1 MTKFKNLFGSLLA
14 AAAVAIPASA
24 QYTPTKADKSEYPH
38 MFIGVQGGTQLTFTN
53 YKASKLITPIGVFN
67 IGGMFTPAIGA
78 RINVSGYK
86 AKGGLSKVNQT
97 YDYKFVNTN
106 LDLMLNLCNVFAPN
120 KNHTI
125 NAYLIGGA
133 GFGYAWD
140 NEAMTD
146 EVQQNIE
153 KETRGRWNKD
163 RFVHSF
169 RVGMQLEAELGR
181 HVGLNLEVTANNLQD
196 RFNTKLNGK
205 GDWQLQAMLG
215 LNFKFAHKK
224 KAAKQTEEVPV
235 LPEHT
240 EQPAPAPIPTPTPAP
255 TPDPE
260 IQPQKQLVSKRIEV
274 FYKINSSKP
283 SKAEEDKL
291 HNLAEWLKQHPKAE
305 VELVGYADAGTGNAS
320 INRRVAQRRVDEAFR
335 LLTEKYGIEAN
346 RIHTDS
352 KGDSVQP
359 FANNNDNRVVIA
371 VSQTE
376 E

>member
-1 MTKFKNLFGSLLA
+1 MKNVKKVLASLCVAMLA
-14 AAAVAIPASA
+14 TPVAFA
-24 QYTPTKADKSEYPH
+24 QSNGEKEKADYPH
-38 MFIGVQGGTQLTFTN
+38 MFIGVQGGGQVTFTN
-53 YKASKLITPIGVFN
+53 YKASKLITPIGAFSV
-67 IGGMFTPAIGA
+67 GGMFTPAVGA
-78 RINVSGYK
+78 RIHVSGFNE
-86 AKGGLSKVNQT
+86 KGGLKSLNKT
-97 YDYKFVNTN
+97 YDYKFVTSN
-106 LDLMLNLCNVFAPN
+106 LDLMLNLCNVFAPH

-140 NEAMTD
+140 NEAMSA

-169 RVGMQLEAELGR
+169 RVGMQFEAELGR
-181 HVGLNLEVTANNLQD
+181 NVGLNLEVTANNLQD

-224 KAAKQTEEVPV
+224 KAVKQTEEVPV
-235 LPEHT
+235 LPEHN
-240 EQPAPAPIPTPTPAP
+240 EQPAPAPMPK
-255 TPDPE
+255 PE
-260 IQPQKQLVSKRIEV
+260 PKPETEVQPQKQVVTKRIEV

-283 SKAEEDKL
+283 SETEESKL
-291 HNLAEWLKQHPKAE
+291 RKLAEWLKQHSEAQ

-320 INRRVAQRRVDEAFR
+320 INMRVAQRRVNEAAR
-335 LLTEKYGIEAN
+335 LLTDKYGIEAA
-346 RIHTDS
+346 RIHTDC
-352 KGDSVQP
+352 KGDTVQP

-371 VSQTE
+371 VSQAE

>member
-1 MTKFKNLFGSLLA
+1 MTKLKTLFGSLLA
-14 AAAVAIPASA
+14 AAAVAVPASA
-24 QYTPTKADKSEYPH
+24 QYTPAKADKSEYPH
-38 MFIGVQGGTQLTFTN
+38 MFIGLQGGAQITFTN
-53 YKASKLITPIGVFN
+53 YQASKLITPIGVFN
-67 IGGMFTPAIGA
+67 VGGMLTPAIGA

-86 AKGGLSKVNQT
+86 AKGGLAKANQT

-106 LDLMLNLCNVFAPN
+106 FDLMLNLCNVFAPH

-140 NEAMTD
+140 NEAMSA

-181 HVGLNLEVTANNLQD
+181 NVGLNLEVTANNLQD

-224 KAAKQTEEVPV
+224 KAVKQTEEVPV
-235 LPEHT
+235 LPEHN
-240 EQPAPAPIPTPTPAP
+240 EQPAPAPMPK
-255 TPDPE
+255 PE
-260 IQPQKQLVSKRIEV
+260 PKPETEVQPQKQVVTKRIEV

-283 SKAEEDKL
+283 SETEESKL
-291 HNLAEWLKQHPKAE
+291 RKLAEWLKQHPEAQ

-320 INRRVAQRRVDEAFR
+320 INMRVAQRRVNEAAR
-335 LLTEKYGIEAN
+335 LLTDKYGIEAA
-346 RIHTDS
+346 RIHTDC
-352 KGDSVQP
+352 KGDTVQP
-359 FANNNDNRVVIA
+359 FSNNNDNRVVIA